1 LILVNLCS
9 PSLFPG
15 QGWHKFIAFKI
26 SFKEMAFDLPLE
38 FFQYSIISL
47 TNFCFRLHYFSLFLF
62 NLLFFLT
69 S

>member
-1 LILVNLCS
+1 
-9 PSLFPG
+9 
-15 QGWHKFIAFKI
+15 
-26 SFKEMAFDLPLE
+26 MAFDLPLE